1 MRRGFDSGV
10 LERALELEQRVGPL
24 PSPTTPTLVEG
35 VRMMFADE
43 HEPARDAL
51 QRAHAAALARGSESG
66 TRPCLALS
74 DRTRVP
80 RWRLGRAR

>member
-1 MRRGFDSGV
+1 MFLSELSFSELLCAEGLTPGV

-51 QRAHAAALARGSESG
+51 QRAHAAASPAAPSPDK
-66 TRPCLALS
+66 TVPCNF
-74 DRTRVP
+74 
-80 RWRLGRAR
+80 